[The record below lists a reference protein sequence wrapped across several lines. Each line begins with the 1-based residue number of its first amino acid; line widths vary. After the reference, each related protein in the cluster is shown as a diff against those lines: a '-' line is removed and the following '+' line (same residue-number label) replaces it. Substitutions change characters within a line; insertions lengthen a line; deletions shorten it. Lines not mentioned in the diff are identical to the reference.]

1 MITRRMFNFPST
13 TFPVANWGSP
23 FSEFD
28 SLKREMDKWTSLL
41 NGRRVF
47 GGRNAGVFP
56 ALNITED
63 KDNYYIRA
71 ELPGIKSEEIDIQL
85 NGRSLTISGERTLEQ
100 SADSVKYHRREREAG
115 KFSRGVMLPN
125 DINGDNV
132 NAQMVNG
139 VLTVKVGKAE
149 IAKPKRIAIS

>member
-1 MITRRMFNFPST
+1 MFNLPA
-13 TFPVANWGSP
+13 ANFSGSNWNHP
-23 FSEFD
+23 FYEMD
-28 SLKREMDKWTSLL
+28 ALKKEMDKWASLMS
-41 NGRRVF
+41 GRRTF
-47 GGRNAGVFP
+47 GGRNSGVFP

-85 NGRSLTISGERTLEQ
+85 NGRSLTISGERKLEQ
-100 SADSVKYHRREREAG
+100 SADSVKYHRRERDAG

-125 DINGDNV
+125 DINGENV

-149 IAKPKRIAIS
+149 IAKPKRIAIN